1 MQGAAAD
8 RPYIFVD
15 FTGVTCTNCKLNE
28 QHVFSQPAIKS
39 LLGKYTLVSLYTD
52 DVPAAFYTGTVV
64 NSLGG
69 ADISWIIGIIVAA
82 GLYYALM
89 RPLLP
94 ALRAAAASPAG
105 AEDPAGAR

>member
-1 MQGAAAD
+1 MVAVAVEI
-8 RPYIFVD
+8 PFMS
-15 FTGVTCTNCKLNE
+15 TT
-28 QHVFSQPAIKS
+28 
-39 LLGKYTLVSLYTD
+39 
-52 DVPAAFYTGTVV
+52 FYTGPVV

-94 ALRAAAASPAG
+94 ALRAKRLKIVDALAG
-105 AEDPAGAR
+105 R